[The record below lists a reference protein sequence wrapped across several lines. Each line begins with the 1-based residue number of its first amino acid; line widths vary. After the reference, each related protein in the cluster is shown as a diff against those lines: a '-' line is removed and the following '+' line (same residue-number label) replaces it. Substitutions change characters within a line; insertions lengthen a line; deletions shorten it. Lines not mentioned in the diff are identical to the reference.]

1 MEKEKIISIIIPYY
15 KTLDLTKR
23 LFEVLTPQLTEEIE
37 VIIVDDGCNEKELD
51 NLGVKV
57 IHLPENSGNASKP
70 RNVGLDNAKGKY
82 IAFID
87 SDDMVS
93 NDYIETLLEYTKKNT
108 DIIFLS
114 WKGKSIIVNMDK
126 KPPQWNCSVWCR
138 VYRREIIGDI
148 RFDEKLNIGED
159 WVFNENIKYNTSKCI
174 KKVIY
179 YYNEGRPGSLI
190 NSKV

>member
-1 MEKEKIISIIIPYY
+1 MEKEISIIIPYY

>member
-1 MEKEKIISIIIPYY
+1 MEKEISIIIPYY
-15 KTLDLTKR
+15 KTLDLTKE
-23 LFEVLTPQLTEEIE
+23 LLNVLTPQLTEEIE

>member
-15 KTLDLTKR
+15 KTLDLTKE
-23 LFEVLTPQLTEEIE
+23 LFEVLTPQLTDDIE
-37 VIIVDDGCNEKELD
+37 VIIVDDGCNEVELD
-51 NLGVKV
+51 NLKAKV
-57 IHLPENSGNASKP
+57 IHLPENSGNASTP

-114 WKGKSIIVNMDK
+114 WSGKSMNIIMDK
-126 KPPQWNCSVWCR
+126 KPPKWNCSVWCR
-138 VYRREIIGDI
+138 VYRKEIIGDI
-148 RFDEKLNIGED
+148 RFDEKLKIAED
-159 WVFNENIKYNTSKCI
+159 WVFNEKIKYNTSKCI
-174 KKVIY
+174 KKVLY

-190 NSKV
+190 NS

>member
-15 KTLDLTKR
+15 KTLELTKE
-23 LFEVLTPQLTEEIE
+23 LFEVLTPQLTDDIE
-37 VIIVDDGCNEKELD
+37 VIIVDDGCNEVELD
-51 NLGVKV
+51 NLKAKV
-57 IHLPENSGNASKP
+57 IHLPENSGNASTP

-87 SDDMVS
+87 SDDLVS
-93 NDYIETLLEYTKKNT
+93 EDYIETILNNLGK

-114 WKGKSIIVNMDK
+114 WKGKSIEVIMDK

-138 VYRREIIGDI
+138 VYRRELIGNT
-148 RFDEKLNIGED
+148 RFDENLKIAED
-159 WVFNENIKYNTSKCI
+159 WVFNENIKYNTSKCV

-190 NSKV
+190 NS

>member
-1 MEKEKIISIIIPYY
+1 MEKEISIIIPYY
-15 KTLDLTKR
+15 KTLELTKE
-23 LFEVLTPQLTEEIE
+23 LFKVLTPQLTDDIE
-37 VIIVDDGCNEKELD
+37 VLLIDDGCNEVELD
-51 NLGVKV
+51 NLKATV

-70 RNVGLDNAKGKY
+70 RNIGLDNAKGKY

-114 WKGKSIIVNMDK
+114 WSGKSMNIIMDK
-126 KPPQWNCSVWCR
+126 KPPKWNCSVWCR
-138 VYRREIIGDI
+138 VYRKEIIGDI
-148 RFDEKLNIGED
+148 RFDEKLNIAED

-174 KKVIY
+174 KKVVY